1 MKRLIGTILAFVGG
15 WFLVAPQ
22 ARLGLQELRWMS
34 RHTFPGEALAG
45 SLLVA
50 IGYLLIGTIHTE

>member
-1 MKRLIGTILAFVGG
+1 MKRLIGTVLAFVGG

-45 SLLVA
+45 SLDRH
-50 IGYLLIGTIHTE
+50 YTY